1 MKTHEVIG
9 PLIVLVVSVAL
20 LVIWLLMHEKATRL
34 AACRWRGRPPM
45 DDDVFLKACEI
56 PDEPLRIGVAL
67 AARRTIAELGT
78 VPPETISPSD
88 TFAHDLV
95 ELPFWDSLDWMGFIL
110 DIERRV
116 DVKLPCTSVIDD
128 AIKLAGGHHSKLQVK
143 HVVKATA
150 LAATPYPKKPLFDED
165 W

>member
-1 MKTHEVIG
+1 
-9 PLIVLVVSVAL
+9 
-20 LVIWLLMHEKATRL
+20 
-34 AACRWRGRPPM
+34 M

-78 VPPETISPSD
+78 VPAETILPSD

-95 ELPFWDSLDWMGFIL
+95 ELPFWDSLDWLHFIFSV
-110 DIERRV
+110 ERRS
-116 DVKLPCTSVIDD
+116 DGTFKLPYGSLIDE
-128 AIKLAGGHHSKLQVK
+128 AIKLAGGSHSDLQVK

-150 LAATPYPKKPLFDED
+150 LAATRYPKKPLVDED
-165 W
+165 